1 MHVAN
6 CWLRPDTKNLAHG
19 VVQKSGIFLN
29 DPKSPYR
36 FYSYR
41 FSGGELPVD
50 KKCYFSSFF
59 VGVILCE
66 NIPGREST
74 DVIFC
79 VHFLSSPFVLHS
91 LPFMFPSCCIHFP
104 AFCIHCL
111 SFCFHV
117 LSYSVAMCQ
126 TYGPSK
132 ADMLKPVK
140 CVSAQTLAFFNMSLS
155 FLLSLSYRFGGLCW
169 LPSSGFMSM
178 SVYKYVIVLFLLSF
192 SGPAMRWQC

>member
-1 MHVAN
+1 MLPTAGCALTRKIWHMR
-6 CWLRPDTKNLAHG
+6 LYKIRHL
-19 VVQKSGIFLN
+19 FN

-36 FYSYR
+36 FYSYC
-41 FSGGELPVD
+41 FLGGELSVD

-66 NIPGREST
+66 NIPRSR
-74 DVIFC
+74 VNRC
-79 VHFLSSPFVLHS
+79 HFLCSFPFIAFRLHS

-111 SFCFHV
+111 SLCFHV

-132 ADMLKPVK
+132 ADMLKPVR